1 MKYIQY
7 LVASILLLFA
17 PIYGLLIAVASAIIL
32 DTFTGIFKSIKLN
45 GWKSVRSRKLSNI
58 VSKMLLYE
66 ICILLLFLMDKFV
79 LNEFIMHAFGFEYM
93 FTKICAILLMFI
105 ELVSIKE
112 NIEEA
117 FNVDIWQ
124 MFKKVLSRAKEIKT
138 DINDI
143 TNERP

>member
-1 MKYIQY
+1 MKYLQY
-7 LVASILLLFA
+7 LIASILLLFA
-17 PIYGLLIAVASAIIL
+17 PIHGLLIAVASAIIL
-32 DTFTGIFKSIKLN
+32 DTITGIFKSIKLN

-66 ICILLLFLMDKFV
+66 ICVLFLFLMDKYL
-79 LNEFIMHAFGFEYM
+79 LNEFIMHAFGFQYM

-117 FNVDIWQ
+117 YKIDFWQ
-124 MFKKVLSRAKEIKT
+124 MLKKVLSRAKEINQ
-138 DINDI
+138 DINNI
-143 TNERP
+143 K

>member
-1 MKYIQY
+1 MKHIQY
-7 LVASILLLFA
+7 LIASLLLLFT
-17 PIYGLLIAVASAIIL
+17 PIYGLLIAVAASIIL

-66 ICILLLFLMDKFV
+66 VCVLLLFLMDKYL
-79 LNEFIMHAFGFEYM
+79 LNEFVKHAFGFDFM

-117 FNVDIWQ
+117 FKIDIWA
-124 MFKKVLSRAKEIKT
+124 MLKKVLNRAKEIKT

-143 TNERP
+143 K

>member
-7 LVASILLLFA
+7 LIASILLLFA
-17 PIYGLLIAVASAIIL
+17 PIHGLLIAVASAIML

-45 GWKSVRSRKLSNI
+45 GWNSVRSRKLSNI

-66 ICILLLFLMDKFV
+66 VCVLFLFLMDKFL
-79 LNEFIMHAFGFEYM
+79 LNEFIKHAFGFDYM

-112 NIEEA
+112 NIEDA
-117 FNVDIWQ
+117 FKIDIWK
-124 MFKKVLSRAKEIKT
+124 MLKKLLNRAKEIKT

-143 TNERP
+143 K

>member
-7 LVASILLLFA
+7 LIASILLLFA
-17 PIYGLLIAVASAIIL
+17 PIYGLLIAVASAIVL
-32 DTFTGIFKSIKLN
+32 DTFTGIFKSIKIN

-66 ICILLLFLMDKFV
+66 ICILLLFLMDKYV
-79 LNEFIMHAFGFEYM
+79 LNEFIMHAFGFEFM

-117 FNVDIWQ
+117 FKEMVV
-124 MFKKVLSRAKEIKT
+124 KVLAR
-138 DINDI
+138 
-143 TNERP
+143 